1 MTSIKVNNFYEGM
14 PFKTYIE
21 LEDFL
26 HSSDLKLLQ
35 QSVNHWLSKSQ
46 FEITQALK
54 LGQLG
59 HTLLLE
65 MDTLTE
71 RYLVMPKV
79 DARTKTPCR
88 RTGKQRRKDFDQS
101 G

>member
-1 MTSIKVNNFYEGM
+1 MNNININNFYEGM

-21 LEDFL
+21 LEGFL

-54 LGQLG
+54 LGQL
-59 HTLLLE
+59 
-65 MDTLTE
+65 
-71 RYLVMPKV
+71 
-79 DARTKTPCR
+79 
-88 RTGKQRRKDFDQS
+88 
-101 G
+101 